1 MQNLNEHIADYIFD
15 KKEDSSEAKL
25 FTLEKQLVN
34 FSNEVLGIKVMS
46 VALPIGYTVQPKTE
60 EQVIDW
66 LSNTVQ
72 SRYTSAYAMC
82 LKYEERLKIKLNQKS
97 IY

>member
-1 MQNLNEHIADYIFD
+1 
-15 KKEDSSEAKL
+15 
-25 FTLEKQLVN
+25 
-34 FSNEVLGIKVMS
+34 
-46 VALPIGYTVQPKTE
+46 LPIGYTVQPKTE